1 MASDGV
7 EARSRGI
14 TDRLPVL
21 VLFGL
26 AGVAV
31 VVAWRLVLHVI
42 FLLLGPEFEIWRW
55 ATFAGW
61 ALLMGGLAALGY
73 LAGVRHSPAAL
84 VAAFT
89 GAAVTSLVIMLAGW

>member
-7 EARSRGI
+7 DVRRRGI
-14 TDRLPVL
+14 TDRVPVL

-31 VVAWRLVLHVI
+31 VVAWRLDLLVS
-42 FLLLGPEFEIWRW
+42 FLLLGPEFELWQW

-73 LAGVRHSPAAL
+73 LAGVRHSRAAL
-84 VAAFT
+84 VAALT
-89 GAAVTSLVIMLAGW
+89 GAAVTSLAIMLAGW